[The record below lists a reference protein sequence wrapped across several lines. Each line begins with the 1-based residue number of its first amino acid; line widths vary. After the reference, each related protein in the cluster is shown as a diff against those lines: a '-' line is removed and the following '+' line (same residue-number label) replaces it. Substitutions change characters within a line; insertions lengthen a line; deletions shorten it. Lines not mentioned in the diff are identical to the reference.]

1 MSIGKQLK
9 ELRKTLNLKQ
19 YEFAEKI
26 GSTQNSIAN
35 YETDKRNP
43 SAAAINNIC
52 KTFNVNEDWLKTG
65 QGEMFRQL
73 APEQEMKQYLE
84 KMLSGESKEFKQRLL
99 HVLSTLNENQWQAL
113 QNYLE
118 EILASKQSKTEI
130 NLVSNFQKLDDYDK
144 GQIMGTIN
152 QMLETEKYSAKEGLQ
167 EDLAG

>member
-1 MSIGKQLK
+1 
-9 ELRKTLNLKQ
+9 
-19 YEFAEKI
+19 
-26 GSTQNSIAN
+26 
-35 YETDKRNP
+35 
-43 SAAAINNIC
+43 
-52 KTFNVNEDWLKTG
+52 
-65 QGEMFRQL
+65 MFRQL